1 MKKRRPKINIIRTF
15 IIFLC
20 ISLFLSCHKQI
31 PGGLTEEA
39 EPSDEALLQI
49 AEDARRTLPIF
60 FRNMTRADTTS
71 THFSIKYP
79 FTAKAGSGIATE
91 QIWLTNIQFNKGTY
105 YGVITST
112 PRYLVGIR
120 KGRKVPF
127 NPGEITDWMYIQ
139 NGKITGGL
147 SIQYFLLK
155 VPENELTAEQR
166 ILLEMF
172 D

>member
-1 MKKRRPKINIIRTF
+1 MKKRHPKIEIVRTF
-15 IIFLC
+15 VVFLC
-20 ISLFLSCHKQI
+20 ISLSVSCHKQGI
-31 PGGLTEEA
+31 TAEA
-39 EPSDEALLQI
+39 ERYDEALLQI

-60 FRNMTRADTTS
+60 FRNMARTDTES

-79 FTAKAGSGIATE
+79 FSAKDGSGIAME
-91 QIWLTNIQFNKGTY
+91 QVWLTNIQFNKGLY

-112 PRYLVGIR
+112 PRYLSGMR
-120 KGRKVPF
+120 KGKKVLF

-147 SIQYFLLK
+147 SIQYLLK
-155 VPENELTAEQR
+155 QIPINELSAEQR
-166 ILLEMF
+166 ALLEMF